1 MDEAP
6 RIVGV
11 HEAAQILGV
20 FPFVAR
26 ELIAAG
32 ELPPPLQMLEQGPI
46 WFASTVEECA
56 RTREER
62 RPPPFDLAE
71 FERNRRHQLG
81 GKPMRVRQPG
91 ERLRNA

>member
-32 ELPPPLQMLEQGPI
+32 ELPPPLQML
-46 WFASTVEECA
+46 EECA